1 MSSCF
6 RKWKWSA
13 NGSYCPVSLSN
24 TVVNNLVVLM
34 ISSSNPIYLVLLWFI
49 ATTTMMFFP
58 QELTHNLISC
68 CWVPSAYLRDALF
81 GGKQRTQQTGGR
93 GHPPPATTESIRL
106 LNLHYPLL
114 PSVSTGISN
123 GLIFLRGLFIL
134 FSPYF
139 SATPP
144 TKYVTSSYIL
154 SQSVMA
160 LRTSLLTLTY
170 LFHGP
175 FHSLQQWQNVK
186 LMYEGRNALLLYWK
200 IWEVS

>member
-24 TVVNNLVVLM
+24 AVVNNLVVLM
-34 ISSSNPIYLVLLWFI
+34 FSSSNPYIWC
-49 ATTTMMFFP
+49 FFGLSHWRP
-58 QELTHNLISC
+58 WCSSPGTHTLYLISC

-93 GHPPPATTESIRL
+93 GHPPPAATESIRL

-175 FHSLQQWQNVK
+175 FHSL
-186 LMYEGRNALLLYWK
+186 
-200 IWEVS
+200 